1 MQATITSKGQIT
13 IPRAVRERLNLKQ
26 GDKLEFNEQASVLKA
41 RRIIASRAWRDLR
54 EVAQDP
60 WPSMGS
66 REVLD
71 ELRGVA
77 DVPPVHP

>member
-13 IPRAVRERLNLKQ
+13 IPRAIRERLNLKQ
-26 GDKLEFNEQASVLKA
+26 GDKLEFDEQASLLKA
-41 RRIIASRAWRDLR
+41 RRVIDSRAWKDLR
-54 EVAQDP
+54 KVAQDP

-71 ELRGVA
+71 ELRGMA
-77 DVPPVHP
+77 DVPPVRP